1 MSTDLRRMSSTK
13 ALEVTESST
22 SESEEEV
29 VLVEFSVLMMKLQ
42 VKRVFREV
50 DEIDGKK
57 LSTKKTIS
65 YHNRSVRSNH

>member
-50 DEIDGKK
+50 EI
-57 LSTKKTIS
+57 LSMRNTSTFL
-65 YHNRSVRSNH
+65 